1 MRETCRI
8 PVYHAIGNHDVWGWG
23 LPQADTTDP
32 LHGKGMALQA
42 LGLAQCYYAFN
53 SGGWRFIVLERT
65 HPQELESEIP
75 YTGRL
80 DEEQY
85 AWLEAELVA
94 TDAATP
100 VCVASHI
107 PILCACEFFD
117 GDLAASG
124 NWVVPGAWMHIDAG
138 RLRQL
143 FLAHANVRLCLSG
156 HAHQVDR
163 VKYLGVRYSCD
174 GAISGN

>member
-53 SGGWRFIVLERT
+53 SGGWRFIVLDST
-65 HPQELESEIP
+65 HPQEIESEIP
-75 YTGRL
+75 HTGRL
-80 DEEQY
+80 NEEQY
-85 AWLEAELVA
+85 AWLETELVA

-100 VCVASHI
+100 VCVAWHI

-117 GDLAASG
+117 GDLVLRLGNCLKKCPGFFQGRASCG
-124 NWVVPGAWMHIDAG
+124 AQNTPQPLLVP
-138 RLRQL
+138 
-143 FLAHANVRLCLSG
+143 
-156 HAHQVDR
+156 
-163 VKYLGVRYSCD
+163 
-174 GAISGN
+174 